1 MAPVSFAGVS
11 KRYGAVTALDT
22 LDLEILDGEFVSL
35 LGPSGSGKSTTLNLL
50 AGLQGADGGEIRVG
64 QRVVNDVPPDK
75 RDIALVFQNYALYPH
90 LTVFENLA
98 FPLEARRPRPPAA
111 AIAAKVEG
119 TAATLGIAEL
129 LARYPKEIS
138 GGQQQRVALGRAM
151 VRDPKVFLLDEP
163 LSNLDARLRIRMRR
177 DLKALHGAL
186 RSTIVYVTHDQAEA
200 MTLSD
205 RIAIFDQ
212 GRLQQVGTPADIYDR
227 PANIFVAS
235 FVGDHETN
243 LLEGEVAVEAEG
255 TVVRG
260 RGFALRLSRALAAGP
275 DRRQVLVGIR
285 PEAIV
290 PTDSAGPNTVAAS
303 VVQTELAGPDLY
315 LFARL
320 DGGGELACRIAP
332 DVGMQAGRNLRLA
345 LDEAR
350 IHLFEPATGACIS
363 HGAGRSAAR
372 PPS

>member
-1 MAPVSFAGVS
+1 MSTVSFKGVC
-11 KRYGAVTALDT
+11 KRYGEVTALDR
-22 LDLEILDGEFVSL
+22 LDLAIEDGEFVSL

-50 AGLQGADGGEIRVG
+50 AGLQEAEGGEIRIG
-64 QRVVNDVPPDK
+64 ARVVNDVPPDR

-98 FPLEARRPRPPAA
+98 FPLEARRPRPAAA
-111 AIAAKVEG
+111 AIAAKVER
-119 TAATLGIAEL
+119 TAAPLGIGEL

-177 DLKALHGAL
+177 DLKALHASL

-212 GRLQQVGTPADIYDR
+212 GRLQQVGTPAEIYDR
-227 PANIFVAS
+227 PANTFVAS

-243 LLEGEVAVEAEG
+243 LIEAELASEG
-255 TVVRG
+255 AATIVRRPG
-260 RGFALRLSRALAAGP
+260 LALRLARALPAEAQ
-275 DRRQVLVGIR
+275 RQRVLVGIR
-285 PEAIV
+285 PEAITL
-290 PTDSAGPNTVAAS
+290 TDDEIANSVA
-303 VVQTELAGPDLY
+303 VRLVQTELAGPDRY
-315 LFARL
+315 LFTEL
-320 DGGGELACRIAP
+320 EGGGELSCRVAP
-332 DVGMQAGRNLRLA
+332 GSRARPGQNLRLV

-350 IHLFEPATGACIS
+350 IHLFDPDSGACLS
-363 HGAGRSAAR
+363 HGTGRSDQL
-372 PPS
+372 PTS